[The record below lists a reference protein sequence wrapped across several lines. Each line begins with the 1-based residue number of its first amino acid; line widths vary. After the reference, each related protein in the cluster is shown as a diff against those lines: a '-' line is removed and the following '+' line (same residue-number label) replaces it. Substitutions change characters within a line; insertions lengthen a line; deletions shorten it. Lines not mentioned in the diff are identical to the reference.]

1 MNTPPSPPRIG
12 ALRRLRVRLFGEP
25 DPVADQL
32 RELERQ
38 GTIGAR
44 VAHVL
49 AFLLILLFSLGS
61 LVALGGDALQ
71 HAVTGWQSGQ
81 LDLPAVIALGVTT
94 LLVPAMDAAMLYAAS
109 MLRLLASR
117 RAEPSEKRL
126 HAWVIIGVSVV
137 EAATYCYMSYRYEQ
151 PADALAWAL
160 IAARALASPLLAIYL
175 SMARPLPVT
184 PRDILYQVEMA
195 TGLGV
200 IRDAVQI
207 ANDHTAPL
215 ARKMALYGASAVMT
229 AADRSRLDQMISVM
243 QEPSQALPAPS
254 TEPLPPAIPSQGKAP
269 KTTPAPYD
277 PSRPPTGPGSPATAH
292 PSHTPAAQADS
303 LPAGVTDETEQDDD
317 EQENSRVLHIRR
329 SRSARAANARKRR
342 EEMHA
347 RRNVIREAVHAIMD
361 LAALHGEAVDALSI
375 REIVRR
381 VNASGRLGSGI
392 QTSAKTVKPH
402 IASWLRDQQR
412 VAAK

>member
-1 MNTPPSPPRIG
+1 MQPTAERELPMLAGIGAFVTWCEELLAILSGPILTFGLAIALVALLTDGALLVRIPALLYVWAASQAVGLDAQFIGSAAKLARAIRQRRGWPIFGYIVLCTALGYVGYVASNVFATQEANGITTAAALARLGMDSTSWIVQRSALAVGLVFLSGLLRYVAPQRDAALSAEEERDRLQRELELEPLRNQLRAQQLRGVRGAWG
-12 ALRRLRVRLFGEP
+12 ALRGK
-25 DPVADQL
+25 DS
-32 RELERQ
+32 
-38 GTIGAR
+38 TI
-44 VAHVL
+44 
-49 AFLLILLFSLGS
+49 
-61 LVALGGDALQ
+61 
-71 HAVTGWQSGQ
+71 
-81 LDLPAVIALGVTT
+81 
-94 LLVPAMDAAMLYAAS
+94 
-109 MLRLLASR
+109 
-117 RAEPSEKRL
+117 
-126 HAWVIIGVSVV
+126 
-137 EAATYCYMSYRYEQ
+137 EQ
-151 PADALAWAL
+151 
-160 IAARALASPLLAIYL
+160 
-175 SMARPLPVT
+175 
-184 PRDILYQVEMA
+184 
-195 TGLGV
+195 
-200 IRDAVQI
+200 
-207 ANDHTAPL
+207 
-215 ARKMALYGASAVMT
+215 
-229 AADRSRLDQMISVM
+229 
-243 QEPSQALPAPS
+243 
-254 TEPLPPAIPSQGKAP
+254 PLPPPLHSQGRAP
-269 KTTPAPYD
+269 KTTPAPYN

-292 PSHTPAAQADS
+292 PSHTASAQEYS